1 MGELL
6 TKRLRKT
13 RRDGENNGAMALPT
27 NGHVTILTTAPW
39 PSRHPK
45 SHGGDGCHLTLA
57 PVSRHGGIPVVGQHD
72 DVLDSWH
79 LRSRLQQGD
88 IG

>member
-1 MGELL
+1 MQLHVSFVGVIATVLGITRGRLHPIRAIPTTMGELL

-13 RRDGENNGAMALPT
+13 RRDGENN
-27 NGHVTILTTAPW
+27 
-39 PSRHPK
+39 
-45 SHGGDGCHLTLA
+45 
-57 PVSRHGGIPVVGQHD
+57 VSRHGGIPVVGQHD